1 MLELTETVGEIG
13 KKINQALADEINT
26 VLKIKKDKILRRC
39 KDLAASFI
47 LEQPEITSLSQ
58 GTPDSLE
65 GQFGLMPGQGEIAK
79 SEIVNSVI
87 SSVTIKF
94 IPFDHKFRG
103 GIDVFFQPDNF
114 VNLLDLD
121 SGYTSSAK
129 GVLHWMEWLLKRG
142 DEVIIVNYSYN
153 PQSGLGRSGLGNMM
167 ENGVFR
173 VPPSFSG
180 TTTNNFIT
188 RALLGKRQE
197 EAISAIFQSE
207 LG

>member
-13 KKINQALADEINT
+13 KKINQALADEVNDL
-26 VLKIKKDKILRRC
+26 LKRNKDRILRRC

-47 LEQPEITSLSQ
+47 LAQPEITSLSQ

-65 GQFGLMPGQGEIAK
+65 GQFGLIPGQGEIAK
-79 SEIVNSVI
+79 SEIVNSVV

-114 VNLLDLD
+114 VNLLDLP
-121 SGYTSSAK
+121 SGYTASAK
-129 GVLHWMEWLLKRG
+129 GPLHWMEWLIKRG
-142 DEVIIVNYSYN
+142 DEIIIVNYSYN

-188 RALLGKRQE
+188 RALLGKQQE

>member
-26 VLKIKKDKILRRC
+26 VIKSKKDRILRRC

-47 LEQPEITSLSQ
+47 LSQPEISSLSE
-58 GTPDSLE
+58 GTPQSLE
-65 GQFGLMPGQGEIAK
+65 GQFGLIPGQGDIAT
-79 SEIVNSVI
+79 SEIVDAVT
-87 SSVTIKF
+87 SSITIKF
-94 IPFDHKFRG
+94 VPFDHKFRG
-103 GIDVFFQPDNF
+103 GVDVFFQPDNF
-114 VNLLDLD
+114 ANLLDLP
-121 SGYTSSAK
+121 SGYTASSK
-129 GVLHWMEWLLKRG
+129 GLLHWMEWLLKRG
-142 DEVIIVNYSYN
+142 DEIIIVNYSYN

-188 RALLGKRQE
+188 RALVGKKQE